1 MPNVRPINKKYGISK
16 HAFATAYSY
25 CLQYSEWKAEIENN
39 TDTYRS
45 PQVTGMPTGSGSGGG
60 SDATADAAMRRAELI
75 DKVALVEDT
84 ARAAVTGYDEIYPYL
99 LRYVT
104 TEGCTFR
111 MIDQQGVP
119 CGRTLFYEIRRKFY
133 YMMAKKI

>member
-1 MPNVRPINKKYGISK
+1 
-16 HAFATAYSY
+16 
-25 CLQYSEWKAEIENN
+25 
-39 TDTYRS
+39 
-45 PQVTGMPTGSGSGGG
+45 MPTGSGGG

-84 ARAAVTGYDEIYPYL
+84 ARAAVSGYDEIYPYL

-104 TEGCTFR
+104 TEGCTYR

-119 CGRTLFYEIRRKFY
+119 CGRTLC
-133 YMMAKKI
+133 

>member
-25 CLQYSEWKAEIENN
+25 CLQYSEWKA
-39 TDTYRS
+39 DTYRS
-45 PQVTGMPTGSGSGGG
+45 PQVTGMPTGSGGG

-84 ARAAVTGYDEIYPYL
+84 ARAAVAGYDEIYPYL

-104 TEGCTFR
+104 TEGCTYR

>member
-45 PQVTGMPTGSGSGGG
+45 PQVTGMPGSGGG

-75 DKVALVEDT
+75 AKVALVEDT
-84 ARAAVTGYDEIYPYL
+84 AKAAVTGYDEIYPYL
-99 LRYVT
+99 LR
-104 TEGCTFR
+104 
-111 MIDQQGVP
+111 
-119 CGRTLFYEIRRKFY
+119 
-133 YMMAKKI
+133 